1 MRDDRAAPAPRQ
13 WTSLHVFH
21 DGDLDV
27 VVTDL
32 VAALRTRLDAEHASV
47 GTFFLRYWEGGPHLR
62 IRILPRSGREDDVRA
77 IVEHQAAAF
86 LVRRPAPALLTQ
98 EEYAR
103 YAPGLAVAEGMADY
117 ERIRRPNNSFAHVPY
132 RPETHRYG
140 TGASLHA
147 AEDHFV
153 TCSDTVLR
161 LLAAG
166 ATANQRT
173 TAAFAVLALSRW
185 LCPTVAPLPADGVA
199 LTAVS
204 GGTPSSAV
212 AERYHRQ
219 RHVLGELV
227 DRMRLLAQAPPDR
240 PTGTL
245 GTWAGAI
252 ATLAARIGDPA
263 LRWRVVDTC
272 AHLTCNRLGVA
283 VAGERELRH
292 LVDRAFADRTTQG
305 RPA

>member
-1 MRDDRAAPAPRQ
+1 MRGDGPAPAPRR
-13 WTSLHVFH
+13 WTSLHVFY

-32 VAALRTRLDAEHASV
+32 VAAVRTRLDAEGASA

-62 IRILPRSGREDDVRA
+62 IRVLPRAAREDDVRA
-77 IVEHQAAAF
+77 IVEHEAATF
-86 LVRRPAPALLTQ
+86 LVRCPAPALLTQ

-103 YAPGLAVAEGMADY
+103 YAPGLAAAEGMVDY
-117 ERIRRPNNSFAHVPY
+117 ERTRRPNNSFAHVPY

-140 TGASLHA
+140 AGASLHA

-173 TAAFAVLALSRW
+173 TAAVAVLALSRW
-185 LCPTVAPLPADGVA
+185 LCPSATPPAAP
-199 LTAVS
+199 

-212 AERYHRQ
+212 TERYHRQ

-227 DRMRLLAQAPPDR
+227 GRMRLLAQAPPAG

-252 ATLAARIGDPA
+252 ATLAARIEDPA

-283 VAGERELRH
+283 VPGERELRH
-292 LVDRAFADRTTQG
+292 LVDRAFADLTTQG

>member
-1 MRDDRAAPAPRQ
+1 MRGDRAEPAPRR

-32 VAALRTRLDAEHASV
+32 VAALRTRLDAEGASA

-62 IRILPRSGREDDVRA
+62 IRVLPRAGREDDVRA
-77 IVEHQAAAF
+77 IVEHEAATF

-103 YAPGLAVAEGMADY
+103 YAPGLAAAEGMADY
-117 ERIRRPNNSFAHVPY
+117 ERTRRPNNSFAHVPY

-161 LLAAG
+161 LLTAG

-173 TAAFAVLALSRW
+173 TAAVAVLALSRW
-185 LCPTVAPLPADGVA
+185 LCPTAAPLAADGVA
-199 LTAVS
+199 ATDAT
-204 GGTPSSAV
+204 GTPSSAV

-227 DRMRLLAQAPPDR
+227 GRMGLLAQAPPDG

-252 ATLAARIGDPA
+252 ATLAARIEDPT

-283 VAGERELRH
+283 VPGERELRH
-292 LVDRAFADRTTQG
+292 LVDRAFVDRTTQG